1 MIAIIGCGAS
11 GMMAA
16 ISAARAGKKVTILEH
31 NDKPGRKLAVTG
43 NGKCNLLNENREPG
57 NYRSQDSRFV
67 ESVFA
72 AFSAVDEIAFLREI
86 GIPVRNKRG
95 YYYPH
100 SETAASVVAAF
111 AEEMERLRVRVLYGA
126 EVTKVS
132 PLTADVNGY
141 RIEYTIAQDS
151 RQMYAESVIFACGGP
166 AGDHLG
172 AGDFGFR
179 ELRRLGLTV
188 SEPHPALVPLLLSN
202 KNAKTVSGVRLDAEV
217 TIDTAGES
225 NDLPEAGSEKGI
237 SSGLGLP
244 KTEFGEVVWTDYGI
258 SGIPVMQLSRFAEE
272 ALSCGKKVLIR
283 LNFLRDM
290 SNEEALREVM
300 RRTQEEAFSER
311 DIEHAMDGLVPSKL
325 MYVIL
330 FRAGVSP
337 QKPAREITPDEAR
350 RIHKELTDMTL
361 PVTGTRPFAYAQAA
375 RGGVSLSEIN
385 PDTCE
390 CVRFPGLYVTGELL
404 DMDGNCGGY
413 NLQWAFATGAIAGRN
428 A

>member
-16 ISAARAGKKVTILEH
+16 ISAARAGKKVTIFEH

-57 NYRSQDSRFV
+57 NYRSKDSGFV
-67 ESVFA
+67 ERVFA
-72 AFSAVDEIAFLREI
+72 AFSAEDEIAFLRDI

-111 AEEMERLRVRVLYGA
+111 AAEMERLRVRILYGA

-132 PLTADVNGY
+132 RLTEEVNGY
-141 RIEYTIAQDS
+141 RIEYTMAQDS
-151 RQMYAESVIFACGGP
+151 RKMYAESVIFACGGP

-188 SEPHPALVPLLLSN
+188 SDPHPALVPLLLSN
-202 KNAKTVSGVRLDAEV
+202 RNAKTVSGVRLDAEV
-217 TIDTAGES
+217 TVDTVDKAGELRKSVGEICMPS
-225 NDLPEAGSEKGI
+225 NSE
-237 SSGLGLP
+237 LP

-272 ALSCGKKVLIR
+272 ALSCGKEVLIK

-290 SNEEALREVM
+290 SSGEALREVM
-300 RRTQEEAFSER
+300 RRTTEETFAER

-325 MYVIL
+325 MYVML
-330 FRAGVSP
+330 LRAGVSP

-350 RIHKELTDMTL
+350 RIHGELTCMTL
-361 PVTGTRPFAYAQAA
+361 SVTGTRPFAYAQAA

>member
-1 MIAIIGCGAS
+1 MVHHA
-11 GMMAA
+11 
-16 ISAARAGKKVTILEH
+16 
-31 NDKPGRKLAVTG
+31 DKEDRLVCRPVRCITHKTRLHPQEWRHAFDVIHQHKGHMNHLAVAFID
-43 NGKCNLLNENREPG
+43 LLQHTQSVYPIWEIDDRFHNHIHMKLL
-57 NYRSQDSRFV
+57 SRCH
-67 ESVFA
+67 E
-72 AFSAVDEIAFLREI
+72 DHQI
-86 GIPVRNKRG
+86 
-95 YYYPH
+95 
-100 SETAASVVAAF
+100 TA
-111 AEEMERLRVRVLYGA
+111 
-126 EVTKVS
+126 

-244 KTEFGEVVWTDYGI
+244 KIEFGEVVWTDYGI

-300 RRTQEEAFSER
+300 RRTREEAFSER

-325 MYVIL
+325 MYIIL
-330 FRAGVSP
+330 LRAGVSP